1 MNNMCHKKFIKVLVM
16 ILKSSISF
24 IRKMFESN
32 MYFICTEIGAVVFQP
47 ETFSEN
53 DVITDNDEE

>member
-1 MNNMCHKKFIKVLVM
+1 M

-32 MYFICTEIGAVVFQP
+32 MYFIRTEIGAVVFQP